1 MQQGPQGTQRDTGR
15 RARRGIGLACFVA
28 AVATV
33 PGGIAVAASPSAG
46 GASTTIERLLVAG
59 GAKAGTAAPRVG
71 ELQRSLT
78 RRAEEAQ
85 VEAAAADVA
94 RRARI
99 GSASARAD
107 RRRSKTAF
115 GDLSAASAL
124 RLTQQQFGKDLEA
137 VAATAADSLDA
148 DRVLGFEDD
157 HTARV
162 DVPGAKEHQL
172 AISTVQPFRVRDD
185 AGRKALVDLGLEA
198 TDGGFAPANPIVD
211 VTLPS
216 ASDGELTVGD
226 GLSLT
231 ASIPGGTVASAR
243 RAGDSAVFY
252 PEAGTDTDL
261 VATPTSSGLETFFTL
276 RSAQSPETAA
286 LTFHLPKGASLLAQE
301 DGSVNVVH
309 NGRRIGRVSAPVAQ
323 DAQGT
328 PVATSASV
336 DGSTVTIHTP
346 HRGKDVAYPIL
357 VDPIVEVDSLEN
369 GADLDD
375 VLDEDLEL
383 EDLLEAPA
391 NTWLRLGNDVDNYD
405 VTGSQGAGL
414 YLHDYYLSASHGG
427 GWVWLPPQA
436 NNHIYDVDFTGV
448 DFSRGGDPST
458 GAALFAFVNAEG
470 TVADTILTDTADDE
484 VFLSDEDTDTG
495 SPGTEE
501 LSIVEFLLLRIDFS
515 PPINPYDHE
524 AFVGGAVMHVED
536 LDDSDGPTFDGLDP
550 ESIPTETIWTNA
562 NELLGDG
569 ALPATSYA
577 HGVKRV
583 EVTAQ
588 SGSDPEVVLG
598 YEEDPCDGTPLDPC
612 PTHLGAG
619 PFDVDYSLLAEGHYT
634 LRFRAIDGA
643 SNETVLTFSV
653 GVDRTAPDATL
664 GGSLAA
670 LDGLTTASTSTLNL
684 TVAGETTDDLAISGM
699 GSVYIGDSMSEFSA
713 NLDCAVDDCD
723 DLDFDVD
730 LSTLSEG
737 EHTITAYLSDRA
749 GNSSEEHI
757 TFTID
762 RP

>member
-1 MQQGPQGTQRDTGR
+1 MQQGPQGTQRGTGR
-15 RARRGIGLACFVA
+15 RARRGIGLACVVA

-33 PGGIAVAASPSAG
+33 PGGIAVAASPATGNASAKV
-46 GASTTIERLLVAG
+46 EQLLANG
-59 GAKAGTAAPRVG
+59 GAKAGKDAPSLA
-71 ELQRSLT
+71 ELQRSLA
-78 RRAEEAQ
+78 RPAEEAR
-85 VEAAAADVA
+85 VEAAAAAVA

-99 GSASARAD
+99 GSAAARAE
-107 RRRSKTAF
+107 RRRSVSAF
-115 GDLSAASAL
+115 GGLGAASAL
-124 RLTQQQFGKDLEA
+124 RLTQQQFGRDLEA
-137 VAATAADSLDA
+137 VSTTPADSLAA

-185 AGRKALVDLGLEA
+185 AGRKALVDLDLQP

-216 ASDGELTVGD
+216 ASDGELTVGGD
-226 GLSLT
+226 LSLT
-231 ASIPGGTVASAR
+231 ASLPGGTAATAR
-243 RAGDSAVFY
+243 RIGDSSLFY

-261 VATPTSSGLETFFTL
+261 VAAPTSTGLETFFTL

-286 LTFHLPKGASLLAQE
+286 LTFDLPKGASLLAQE
-301 DGSVNVVH
+301 NGSVNVVRD
-309 NGRRIGRVSAPVAQ
+309 GKRIGGISAPVAK

-336 DGSTVTIHTP
+336 DGDTVTVHTA

-357 VDPIVEVDSLEN
+357 VDPIVEVDSLEY
-369 GADLDD
+369 GADVDD
-375 VLDEDLEL
+375 VLDTEDLSGN
-383 EDLLEAPA
+383 PT
-391 NTWLRLGNDVDNYD
+391 NTWLRLEGDVDNYD
-405 VTGSQGAGL
+405 VTGAQGDGL
-414 YLHDYYLSASHGG
+414 YLHDYYLSATHGG

-458 GAALFAFVNAEG
+458 GAALFAFINAEG
-470 TVADTILTDTADDE
+470 TVADSILTDTADDE

-501 LSIVEFLLLRIDFS
+501 LSAVEFLLLRIDFS

-536 LDDSDGPTFDGLDP
+536 LDDSDGPTFDDFDP
-550 ESIPTETIWTNA
+550 ETLPTETVWTNA
-562 NELLGDG
+562 NDVGEDSVL
-569 ALPATSYA
+569 AATSYA

-583 EVTAQ
+583 EITAQ
-588 SGSDPEVVLG
+588 SGTDPEIVLG
-598 YEEDPCDGTPLDPC
+598 YTEDPCDGTPLAPC
-612 PTHLGAG
+612 PTTLAE
-619 PFDVDYSLLAEGHYT
+619 PFDVDWTLLAEGHYT

-643 SNETVLTFSV
+643 SNASVITFAV

-684 TVAGETTDDLAISGM
+684 TVAGEETDDLTISGT
-699 GSVYIGDSMSEFSA
+699 STVAVYDSMSEFSA

-737 EHTITAYLSDRA
+737 EHTFTAYLYDRA
-749 GNSSEEHI
+749 GNDSEEHV